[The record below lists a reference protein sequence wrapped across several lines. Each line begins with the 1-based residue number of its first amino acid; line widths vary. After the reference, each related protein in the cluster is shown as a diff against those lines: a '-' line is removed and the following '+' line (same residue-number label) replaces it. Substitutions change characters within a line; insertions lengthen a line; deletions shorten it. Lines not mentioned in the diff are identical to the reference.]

1 MADTAPLTPGLPP
14 HELQTAGGRKVFF
27 DGVVHP
33 LDEHAGQI
41 RPLEQ
46 IWHCGAVAKGVYCP
60 TTARSYTCNSQR
72 RREFKISPALKRN

>member
-1 MADTAPLTPGLPP
+1 MAGTAPLTPGLSP
-14 HELQTAGGRKVFF
+14 HELQTAGGGKVFL

-60 TTARSYTCNSQR
+60 PTAGSYTCNSQGR
-72 RREFKISPALKRN
+72 RGLEISLALKLN